1 MQAPATAV
9 PAETSSAPTSDLVYA
24 LMRAIMMTP
33 DADRFRAIEEHDLTV
48 SQVRAT
54 VVLACSDPEPLA
66 GGQIAERIGVSPA
79 AVSRA
84 LDGLVQK
91 GFAERREST
100 DDRRVRL
107 VTITGPGR
115 DLAED
120 LITLRRAQIDRFL
133 DSLDPAE
140 VSTIRAAIAPLAE
153 GGLLTVKPRART
165 GATG

>member
-1 MQAPATAV
+1 M
-9 PAETSSAPTSDLVYA
+9 
-24 LMRAIMMTP
+24 
-33 DADRFRAIEEHDLTV
+33 
-48 SQVRAT
+48 
-54 VVLACSDPEPLA
+54 VLACSDPEPLA
-66 GGQIAERIGVSPA
+66 GGEIAERIGVSPA

-133 DSLDPAE
+133 DSLDP
-140 VSTIRAAIAPLAE
+140 P
-153 GGLLTVKPRART
+153 K
-165 GATG
+165 